1 MARIA
6 LAGFLHETN
15 TFAPLPTNFESF
27 TGKNGNWIDK
37 PEEFAAMKAAKAN
50 ISSVGFMIKAEEFG
64 HEVLPILLTAAQPA
78 CTVTNDAFEKIMAHI
93 LEGLKQ
99 NGPFDAVY
107 LDLHGAMVTEDFDDP
122 ETEAQRRVR
131 QLVGDIPVIAS
142 FDLHGN
148 IPRRAVEEF
157 SALVGYRSYP
167 HIDMF
172 ETGERA
178 AVLADHLL
186 QGKPLKKAYRQLPYL
201 ISPSTASTFTEP
213 CLSIYKT
220 LNEIEKE
227 KEVRSITFMHGFL
240 LSDIKH
246 AGPSIFAY
254 ADTQTAADAAADR
267 MLQAL
272 LDHEAGFALKLLPPA
287 EAVKQAI
294 LKSEKAKNLLCW
306 PMYRTMPA
314 AAALQIPSGFCKN
327 SSNKMHRKLLWD

>member
-27 TGKNGNWIDK
+27 TGKNGHWMDK
-37 PEEFAAMKAAKAN
+37 PEEFAAMKAAGAN
-50 ISSVGFMIKAEEFG
+50 ISTVGFMTKAEEFG
-64 HEVLPILLTAAQPA
+64 HEVFPILLTYAQPA
-78 CTVTNDAFEKIMAHI
+78 CTVSNDAFKKIMAAI
-93 LEGLKQ
+93 LEGLKL

-122 ETEAQRRVR
+122 ETEAQRQIR
-131 QLVGDIPVIAS
+131 QVVGNIPIIAS

-148 IPRRAVEEF
+148 IPQRAVDEF

-186 QGKPLKKAYRQLPYL
+186 QGKPLKKAYRQSPYL

-220 LNEIEKE
+220 LDEIEKE
-227 KEVRSITFMHGFL
+227 KEVRSVTFMHGFL

-246 AGPSIFAY
+246 AGPSVFAY
-254 ADTQTAADAAADR
+254 ADTQAAAR
-267 MLQAL
+267 CRCRQAA
-272 LDHEAGFALKLLPPA
+272 AGTPGARSQFCPESPPA
-287 EAVKQAI
+287 CRSRSTGD
-294 LKSEKAKNLLCW
+294 LKIGRCGKTQLYWL
-306 PMYRTMPA
+306 MYRIMPA
-314 AAALQIPSGFCKN
+314 VEVPRIPFGFWK
-327 SSNKMHRKLLWD
+327 K